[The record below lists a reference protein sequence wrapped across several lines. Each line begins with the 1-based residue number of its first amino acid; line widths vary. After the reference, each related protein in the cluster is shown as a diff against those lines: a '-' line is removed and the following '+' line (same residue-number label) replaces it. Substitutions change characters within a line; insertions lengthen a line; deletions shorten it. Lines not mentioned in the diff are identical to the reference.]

1 MSILEFISQVY
12 LPKVIKY
19 WQSKF
24 HIMLQIFLN
33 PIKQQYTGIM
43 NLVNICI
50 LVGNSELENLSELNW
65 VPNK

>member
-33 PIKQQYTGIM
+33 PIEQQYTGIM
-43 NLVNICI
+43 NLVNIWI